1 MSKLTAGTACTII
14 NPPIGADLCGYAG
27 RIPGCTGVHDDLQAK
42 ALVLSDGKT
51 TGAIVSLDLIGL
63 HHTQVARIRQS
74 ASAETGIPAENIF
87 IGASHTHAGPAT
99 ALLRACGYP
108 NDEFVTAM
116 LGMISDTVI
125 AASRDMR
132 PARFGHGTAESGI
145 AINRR
150 YRAPSGEVQI
160 GENKGGLIDPQ
171 VGIWR
176 FTDESGSSIATVFNY
191 ACHAVTMGGDNR
203 LVSADWPGAAQRLI
217 EAGIGG
223 QAMFLQGCCGNIN
236 PGARGSFDVVEENGR
251 GIAEAV
257 LAALSGMDLV
267 DDPKISIA
275 SEHIS
280 IPLQPPISLQEAEQT
295 VRDMAAE
302 LQNQEL
308 PLHTRHL
315 YQAYH
320 DWAQQIIADGG
331 KAQPGLPFE
340 IQRFSVDGAHIVGL
354 PGEVFIEYAL
364 NIKQMAPNV
373 MVSAYTNGNVGYVP
387 TRKAFDEGGYE
398 VDLAYKLYGQQKL
411 SPMVET
417 VILAAAGKLFEG

>member
-1 MSKLTAGTACTII
+1 MPKLTAGTARTVI

-27 RIPGCTGVHDDLQAK
+27 RIPGCTGVHDDIHAK
-42 ALVLSDGKT
+42 ALVLSDGRT

-63 HHTQVARIRQS
+63 DYMQVAKIRKT
-74 ASAETGIPAENIF
+74 AAAETGIPAENIF

-108 NDEFVTAM
+108 DEQYVAAM
-116 LGMISDTVI
+116 LGMISDTII
-125 AASRDMR
+125 AASKGMR
-132 PARFGHGTAESGI
+132 PAKFGHGTAEAGI

-150 YRAPSGEVQI
+150 YRTPSGEVQI
-160 GENKGGLIDPQ
+160 GENKGGLTDPQ

-176 FTDESGSSIATVFNY
+176 FTDESGDSIATIFNY

-203 LVSADWPGAAQRLI
+203 LVSGDWPGAAQRFI
-217 EAGIGG
+217 EDAIGG
-223 QAMFLQGCCGNIN
+223 QAIFLQGCCGNIN
-236 PGARGSFDVVEENGR
+236 PGPRGGYDIVESNGR
-251 GIAEAV
+251 MVSDAV
-257 LAALSGMDLV
+257 LSVLSGISTT
-267 DDPKISIA
+267 DDAEIGIA
-275 SEHIS
+275 SERIS
-280 IPLQPPISLQEAEQT
+280 IPLQPPISLEEARCT
-295 VRDMAAE
+295 VEENAVKLRNKD
-302 LQNQEL
+302 L
-308 PLHTRHL
+308 PLWDVHL
-315 YQAYH
+315 TQAYH

-340 IQRFSVDGAHIVGL
+340 IQRFSVDGAQLVGL
-354 PGEVFIEYAL
+354 PGEVFVEYAL

-417 VILAAAGKLFEG
+417 VILAAAERLFEE